1 MPEVAQIASTAWWQ
15 KWKPVRCRR
24 YRNLFVLD
32 HGLPPQI
39 GKIAVSLDAES
50 FFENLVSNLLQPGG
64 VGLRLFLRANGE
76 HLYALRGLFRGRQ
89 MSNLDIVEDAAQ
101 SRWQVGGRLDDRIT
115 HGDFGKPA
123 RERNPIGAV
132 RKAAA

>member
-32 HGLPPQI
+32 HGLPPQN

-76 HLYALRGLFRGRQ
+76 HLYALRGLFRGA
-89 MSNLDIVEDAAQ
+89 SNVQPRHCRGCCAEPAA
-101 SRWQVGGRLDDRIT
+101 SR
-115 HGDFGKPA
+115 
-123 RERNPIGAV
+123 
-132 RKAAA
+132 RKT